1 MTTVTVKQKADNK
14 LKAVS
19 LSNRTEQKIIVYIS
33 IKLIPNFSAYS
44 LIYISIIK
52 LNCQYRLDT
61 IENYV
66 LYTNILN
73 IIHNIR
79 SFVKC

>member
-1 MTTVTVKQKADNK
+1 MTTVTVKQKADK

-33 IKLIPNFSAYS
+33 IKLILNFSAYS
-44 LIYISIIK
+44 LIYISNIK

-79 SFVKC
+79 SLVKC